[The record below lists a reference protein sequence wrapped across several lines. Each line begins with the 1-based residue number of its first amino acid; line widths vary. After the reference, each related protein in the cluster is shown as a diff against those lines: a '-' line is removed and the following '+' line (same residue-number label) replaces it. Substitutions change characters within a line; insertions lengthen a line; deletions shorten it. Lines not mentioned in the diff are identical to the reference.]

1 MKKILT
7 AVLVVSLAVLMMAG
21 CKKADSSD
29 SSAASQGG
37 QESSQANSEATGTK
51 KLEKGQK
58 LIIGTNAEFPPFEYV
73 KANGVIGEF
82 DGVDMAIAKEI
93 GERLG
98 MEVEISS
105 MDFNSLI
112 PALDSDRID
121 CALAGMTITEE
132 RLLEADFSDPDDTA
146 IQAIVVPASDET
158 TQKVEDLGWQK
169 GWRGD
174 RLHRSADHEGCNVRR
189 HAGAL
194 YQGRGRGRR
203 SSQWPRST
211 RWIIDKPVAETFLG
225 DDNDLKIITDQK
237 YFEDEKF
244 GIAVKKGETEVVKQ
258 LNEVLKAMT
267 EDGTIDKII
276 LDYVGVVSGE

>member
-7 AVLVVSLAVLMMAG
+7 AALIISMAVLMMVG
-21 CKKADSSD
+21 CKKADSND

-37 QESSQANSEATGTK
+37 QESSQANSEAKGTK

-98 MEVEISS
+98 MEVEISN
-105 MDFNSLI
+105 MDFNALI

-121 CALAGMTITEE
+121 CALAGMTITGE
-132 RLLEADFSDPDDTA
+132 RLLEADFSDPYYTA

-158 TQKVEDLGWQK
+158 TQKVEDLAGK
-169 GWRGD
+169 KVGVVTGYT
-174 RLHRSADHEGCNVRR
+174 
-189 HAGAL
+189 GAL
-194 YQGRGRGRR
+194 TMKDAKFDVTLEHYTKGVDGAADLRNGRIDAL
-203 SSQWPRST
+203 
-211 RWIIDKPVAETFLG
+211 IIDKPVAETFLG

-276 LDYVGVVSGE
+276 LKYVGVVSGE

>member
-7 AVLVVSLAVLMMAG
+7 AALIISMAVLMMVG
-21 CKKADSSD
+21 CKKADSND

-98 MEVEISS
+98 MEVEISN
-105 MDFNSLI
+105 MDFNALI

-121 CALAGMTITEE
+121 CALAGMTITGE
-132 RLLEADFSDPDDTA
+132 RLREADFSDPYYTA

-158 TQKVEDLGWQK
+158 TQKVEDLAGK
-169 GWRGD
+169 KVGVVTGYT
-174 RLHRSADHEGCNVRR
+174 
-189 HAGAL
+189 GAL
-194 YQGRGRGRR
+194 TMKDAKFDVTLEHYTKGVDGAADLRNGRIDAL
-203 SSQWPRST
+203 
-211 RWIIDKPVAETFLG
+211 IIDKPVAETFLG

-276 LDYVGVVSGE
+276 LKYVGVVSGE